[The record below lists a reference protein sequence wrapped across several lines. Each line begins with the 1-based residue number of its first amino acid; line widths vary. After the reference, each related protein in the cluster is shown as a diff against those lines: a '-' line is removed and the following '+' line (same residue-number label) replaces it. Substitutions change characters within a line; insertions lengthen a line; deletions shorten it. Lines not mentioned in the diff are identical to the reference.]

1 MLSIIIHF
9 IYIFF
14 QITKKDLN
22 DDLKHIT
29 HDGIYSTKTQNMH
42 NYQKNKKNKKNTAL
56 FT

>member
-22 DDLKHIT
+22 DDLKYIT

-42 NYQKNKKNKKNTAL
+42 NYQKN
-56 FT
+56 